1 MENVD
6 EAVRAV
12 LADTPPMTEESFAA
26 GRARVLAG
34 RPARRGPGRWLA
46 LAAGVAVLAAGGVV
60 AVLST
65 PSAAAEALTK
75 AASVV
80 TSDPEV
86 RPGQYL
92 YTSTRDWAMAVDHGG
107 GGKFSYLYEGVS
119 EVWRPQD
126 WRGEWFSRYTVTG
139 KRQWVEG
146 TEADAR
152 AAGVVIEEPR
162 VTERAA
168 PCGEFVPE
176 FGATTPCAP
185 GTWLNPKPDFIAGL
199 PRDPDELRRQLLAHP
214 SLGPVESAADVLS
227 TGWVP
232 HDLRAALYQAL
243 AGVPGIRI
251 TDRAVNLDG
260 RVGVAFSAGDGRTGQ
275 EIVIDPGTGQFIGS
289 RLVSTAEWEGLPAG
303 TVWSFTSVITAVA
316 DTRP

>member
-1 MENVD
+1 M
-6 EAVRAV
+6 
-12 LADTPPMTEESFAA
+12 
-26 GRARVLAG
+26 RVLAG

-46 LAAGVAVLAAGGVV
+46 LAAGLAVLAAGGAV

-65 PSAAAEALTK
+65 PSTASAAETLTR

-80 TSDPEV
+80 TADPEL

-92 YTSTRDWAMAVDHGG
+92 YTHTRDWSMAIDHRGG
-107 GGKFSYLYEGVS
+107 ENFSYLYEGVV

-126 WRGEWFSRYTVTG
+126 WRGEWFQRYTVTG

-146 TEADAR
+146 NEADAR
-152 AAGVVIEEPR
+152 AAGVVIDELR

-168 PCGEFVPE
+168 ACGEFVPE
-176 FGATTPCAP
+176 FGRTAPCAP
-185 GTWLNPKPDFIAGL
+185 GTWLNPTPDFVAAL

-214 SLGPVESAADVLS
+214 SLGPVTLARDVLS

-232 HDLRAALYQAL
+232 HDLRAAFYEAL

-251 TDRAVNLDG
+251 TERAVNLDG
-260 RVGVAFSAGDGRTGQ
+260 RVGVAFSATEDRNGQ
-275 EIVIDPGTGQFIGS
+275 EIVIDPDTGQFIGE
-289 RLVSTAEWEGLPAG
+289 RLIATAEWEGLPAG
-303 TVWSFTSVITAVA
+303 TVWSFTSVTTAVA
-316 DTRP
+316 DSRP